1 MVLKGHAI
9 VQVNQQDQNVCSQ
22 ILQLII
28 IVHQLPPLNES
39 TVIGPQEGFVEDID
53 TNINLVRK
61 RLPVLDLQ
69 TKEMIIGEFSKTK
82 VVMMYL
88 DNLAEKDNVDFLE
101 ESLRALEYDQIN
113 DSAYLQ
119 ELMGEKSIFPLYINT
134 ERTDR
139 VTKALIDGKIAI
151 FVDGSPSVLL
161 TPVSYFDFSFHQKT
175 TTSLGYTLHSQG
187 FYVLFPFYSLYA
199 LHRYTLQF

>member
-1 MVLKGHAI
+1 LQKIEDMVLKGHAI
-9 VQVNQQDQNVCSQ
+9 IQLNQQDQKCMLAN
-22 ILQLII
+22 IAIDNYRAPT
-28 IVHQLPPLNES
+28 PPLNES

-161 TPVSYFDFSFHQKT
+161 TPVSYFDFFIS
-175 TTSLGYTLHSQG
+175 
-187 FYVLFPFYSLYA
+187 
-199 LHRYTLQF
+199 

>member
-1 MVLKGHAI
+1 MLANIAI
-9 VQVNQQDQNVCSQ
+9 DNYRAPT
-22 ILQLII
+22 
-28 IVHQLPPLNES
+28 PPLNES

-69 TKEMIIGEFSKTK
+69 TKEMIVGEFSKTK

-113 DSAYLQ
+113 DSAYIQ

-151 FVDGSPSVLL
+151 LWTVLQ
-161 TPVSYFDFSFHQKT
+161 V
-175 TTSLGYTLHSQG
+175 
-187 FYVLFPFYSLYA
+187 FY
-199 LHRYTLQF
+199 

>member
-1 MVLKGHAI
+1 
-9 VQVNQQDQNVCSQ
+9 
-22 ILQLII
+22 
-28 IVHQLPPLNES
+28 
-39 TVIGPQEGFVEDID
+39 
-53 TNINLVRK
+53 
-61 RLPVLDLQ
+61 
-69 TKEMIIGEFSKTK
+69 
-82 VVMMYL
+82 MMYL
-88 DNLAEKDNVDFLE
+88 ENLAEKENVDFLD

-175 TTSLGYTLHSQG
+175 ITFPGYTLHFQG
-187 FYVLFPFYSLYA
+187 F
-199 LHRYTLQF
+199 